1 MIYYDKQT
9 EGIRVVVWHVTEEY
23 EELLSMLPDAD
34 SVQNEAEQQFS
45 SEFRRVEW
53 TAVRVLLYTVLDR
66 QVHIS
71 YNEQGAPML
80 PDYEGLHISISH
92 TKGYVAI
99 ALSETVAVGIDVEQI
114 ERLNSNQFDDKE
126 KVPRVEKVR
135 SRFMRDDEYA
145 ETLVGMLLHWSAKET
160 VFKVLGREG
169 VDFQDEMKVQP
180 FDETQYEGDFQLEDL
195 KEDDTY
201 IIYYKLFDDFVL
213 TYTKRSKHE

>member
-1 MIYYDKQT
+1 M
-9 EGIRVVVWHVTEEY
+9 
-23 EELLSMLPDAD
+23 
-34 SVQNEAEQQFS
+34 
-45 SEFRRVEW
+45 
-53 TAVRVLLYTVLDR
+53 LLYTVLDR

-71 YNEQGAPML
+71 YNEQGAPLL

-99 ALSETVAVGIDVEQI
+99 ALSETAVVGIDVEQI
-114 ERLNSNQFDDKE
+114 ERLDTSNQFNDKE
-126 KVPRVEKVR
+126 TVPRVEKVR
-135 SRFMRDDEYA
+135 SRFMRNDEYA
-145 ETLVGMLLHWSAKET
+145 ETIVGMLLHWSAKET

-201 IIYYKLFDDFVL
+201 IIYYKVFDDFVL
-213 TYTKRSKHE
+213 TYTKRS